1 VDWSLSW
8 LLKALQHCHN
18 RDGIDIGI
26 TLSLELPMRRLPVV
40 RLFATAAIAIL
51 MLCGDGTGW
60 SPSAEAQSQPPAGPA
75 MTPDEI
81 AACLCQKETLD
92 QQQSNVD
99 VQNGLLQER
108 QQELTNLDTQI
119 KQQAARTPSSDVVGQ
134 QVLQDLIGQQIALRN
149 LIQLQIRPAY
159 NKQVNELRQIIESYN
174 AQCTTRPRYVLDVE
188 QAQKNLACPK
198 P

>member
-1 VDWSLSW
+1 
-8 LLKALQHCHN
+8 
-18 RDGIDIGI
+18 
-26 TLSLELPMRRLPVV
+26 MRRL
-40 RLFATAAIAIL
+40 TAARLLFPSAVIAML
-51 MLCGDGTGW
+51 MLGGDGTGW
-60 SPSAEAQSQPPAGPA
+60 SPRAEAQSQPPAGPA

-81 AACLCQKETLD
+81 AACLCQKDTLD

-99 VQNGLLQER
+99 VQGGLLQER
-108 QQELTNLDTQI
+108 QRELTNLDTQI
-119 KQQAARTPSSDVVGQ
+119 KQQAARTPSNDAVGQ

-159 NKQVNELRQIIESYN
+159 NQQANQLRQTIESYN

-188 QAQKNLACPK
+188 KAQQNLVCPK

>member
-1 VDWSLSW
+1 
-8 LLKALQHCHN
+8 
-18 RDGIDIGI
+18 
-26 TLSLELPMRRLPVV
+26 MRRLPAA
-40 RLFATAAIAIL
+40 RLLFSTALLVAAL
-51 MLCGDGTGW
+51 GSW
-60 SPSAEAQSQPPAGPA
+60 SPRAAAQSTPPAGPA

-81 AACLCQKETLD
+81 AACLCQREVLD

-99 VQNGLLQER
+99 VQDGLLQER

-119 KQQAARTPSSDVVGQ
+119 KSQAARTPSSDLVGQ
-134 QVLQDLIGQQIALRN
+134 QVLQDLIAQQIALRN

-159 NKQVNELRQIIESYN
+159 TQQLNQLRTMIETYN

-188 QAQKNLACPK
+188 KAQQDLVCPK